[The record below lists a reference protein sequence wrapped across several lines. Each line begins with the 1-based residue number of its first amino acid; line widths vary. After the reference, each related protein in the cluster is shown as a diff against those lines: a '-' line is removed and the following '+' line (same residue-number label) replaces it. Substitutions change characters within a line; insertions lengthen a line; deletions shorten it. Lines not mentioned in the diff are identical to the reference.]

1 MCDYD
6 KGTVSP
12 RGTPPSQDE
21 VQANGGEGS
30 ENERVVEYLRQ
41 RLATVVAAGTHP
53 DPAEDYIER
62 SHFSM
67 DLSDDSGI
75 EDQSA
80 FGESNNGGG
89 SGTPAEAAY
98 PNLRTVSWE
107 DDELDPAWI
116 IDRYCSSQESDLEDS
131 MIEDEE
137 ASEVNRLLSEEW
149 KEWNEAGGGRER
161 EREIGIGEGSGRGR
175 RAGADANSNGLCRK
189 KSLMWGACHGLRLI
203 MSRFSHDEAP
213 SKNCK
218 DNAGLHA
225 AHASFEESLSVCIS
239 TIRRRS
245 NARQDVFIKHPR

>member
-1 MCDYD
+1 MYDYD
-6 KGTVSP
+6 KETVSP
-12 RGTPPSQDE
+12 RGTPPSHDE

-30 ENERVVEYLRQ
+30 ENQRVVEYLRQ
-41 RLATVVAAGTHP
+41 RLATVVAAGTHSE
-53 DPAEDYIER
+53 PAEDYIER

-67 DLSDDSGI
+67 DLSDDSGT
-75 EDQSA
+75 EDPSA
-80 FGESNNGGG
+80 FGESDNGGG

-116 IDRYCSSQESDLEDS
+116 IDRYCSWQESDLEDA
-131 MIEDEE
+131 MMEDEE

-149 KEWNEAGGGRER
+149 REWNEAGGGRER
-161 EREIGIGEGSGRGR
+161 EREREQEIGIGEG
-175 RAGADANSNGLCRK
+175 AGADANPNGGCRR
-189 KSLMWGACHGLRLI
+189 KSLLWGACDGLRLI

-213 SKNCK
+213 SENCK

-225 AHASFEESLSVCIS
+225 AHASFEESLSLCIS

>member
-1 MCDYD
+1 MCDYH
-6 KGTVSP
+6 KETVSP
-12 RGTPPSQDE
+12 RGTPPSHDE

-30 ENERVVEYLRQ
+30 ENDRVVEYLRQ
-41 RLATVVAAGTHP
+41 RLATVVAAGTNP
-53 DPAEDYIER
+53 EPAEDYIER

-80 FGESNNGGG
+80 FGESDNGRG

-116 IDRYCSSQESDLEDS
+116 IDRYCSWQESDLEDA
-131 MIEDEE
+131 MMEDEE

-149 KEWNEAGGGRER
+149 REWNEAGGGRER
-161 EREIGIGEGSGRGR
+161 GRGREIGIGEGSGRGR
-175 RAGADANSNGLCRK
+175 RAGADANPNGGCRR
-189 KSLMWGACHGLRLI
+189 KSPMWGACHGLRLI

-213 SKNCK
+213 SENCK
-218 DNAGLHA
+218 DNAGIHA
-225 AHASFEESLSVCIS
+225 AHAFFEESFSVCIS
-239 TIRRRS
+239 TIRS
-245 NARQDVFIKHPR
+245 NARQDVFIKHQR

>member
-1 MCDYD
+1 MCDCN
-6 KGTVSP
+6 KETVSP
-12 RGTPPSQDE
+12 RGTPPSLDE

-41 RLATVVAAGTHP
+41 RLATVVVAGTHP
-53 DPAEDYIER
+53 EPAEDYMER

-67 DLSDDSGI
+67 DLSDDSGT
-75 EDQSA
+75 EGGSVFRGSD
-80 FGESNNGGG
+80 NGGG

-116 IDRYCSSQESDLEDS
+116 IDRYCSWQESDLEDA
-131 MIEDEE
+131 MMEDGE

-149 KEWNEAGGGRER
+149 REWNEAGGGRER
-161 EREIGIGEGSGRGR
+161 EQEIGIGEGSGRGR
-175 RAGADANSNGLCRK
+175 KAGADANPKGGCRR
-189 KSLMWGACHGLRLI
+189 KSLMWGACDGLRLI

-225 AHASFEESLSVCIS
+225 AHASFEESFSVCIS
-239 TIRRRS
+239 TIRS
-245 NARQDVFIKHPR
+245 NAR